1 MIDPQSLARL
11 ALFADLDVAQLEA
24 VAQLFDEESF
34 AGGARVLRDG
44 MSGSAF
50 YVITDGRAEI
60 RIGGEAR
67 TTLAAGEFFGE
78 ISVLTGEAPIADVV
92 AVGDELRC
100 AVLDGP
106 QLRPLL
112 LEHPAISLRMLEAVT
127 RRLRNASLWAG

>member
-11 ALFADLDVAQLEA
+11 ALFADLDTARLEA

-34 AGGARVLRDG
+34 AGGARVLREG
-44 MSGSAF
+44 ISGSAF

-60 RIGGEAR
+60 RIGGETR
-67 TTLAAGEFFGE
+67 TTLGAGEFFGE
-78 ISVLTGEAPIADVV
+78 VSVLTGEAPIADVV

-106 QLRPLL
+106 QVRPFLL
-112 LEHPAISLRMLEAVT
+112 DHPAIAVRMLESVS